1 MLLLMHLVSGIIYNM
16 EIKTIKTTFKGS
28 LPTNRIFIVTSNKG
42 LVDFKD
48 YMTYLDPGFDIFN
61 DIVYTDQC
69 DYIISLEKENFFELI
84 KRVLFSIDRATK
96 FINIP
101 KIFGDVVRPNNTY
114 YVSPAKNGVNNQKVR
129 LFMDKY
135 CNKEEY
141 SIMEK
146 DELFNMDENDFMLH
160 QMVHINIQTNRIITE
175 YLSGHFNGFAFGWSL
190 IENTFVKPI
199 EVECS
204 DEETLKL
211 WEQSCKKAC
220 ATLNKLG
227 TSERMARMVLPASSA
242 YDIYIKCEFMRIYH
256 LCKTLITSDEHMFQY
271 DDTIIIAKGLVD
283 LLNELSHLSIVN
295 ELILEM
301 QELIRESEL
310 PF

>member
-1 MLLLMHLVSGIIYNM
+1 MEQFIIM
-16 EIKTIKTTFKGS
+16 EIKTIKTTFEGS
-28 LPTNRIFIVTSNKG
+28 LPTNRIFIVTSRKG
-42 LVDFKD
+42 LDDFKD
-48 YMTYLDPGFDIFN
+48 YMTYLDPGFDIFD
-61 DIVYTDQC
+61 DIVYTDQVDC
-69 DYIISLEKENFFELI
+69 IVSMEKENFFELI
-84 KRVLFSIDRATK
+84 KRVLFAMDRETK

-114 YVSPAKNGVNNQKVR
+114 YVSPAKNGINNQKVR

-141 SIMEK
+141 SVLDK

-160 QMVHINIQTNRIITE
+160 QMVHINLQTNRIITE
-175 YLSGHFNGFAFGWSL
+175 YLSGHFHGFAFGWSL
-190 IENTFVKPI
+190 MENTFVRPV
-199 EVECS
+199 EVEWS
-204 DEETLKL
+204 DEEALKL

-227 TSERMARMVLPASSA
+227 KSERMARMILPASSA
-242 YDIYIKCEFMRIYH
+242 YDIHIKCEFMQIYR
-256 LCKTLITSDEHMFQY
+256 LCQTLIKNDEHMFQY

-283 LLNELSHLSIVN
+283 LLNELSHISIIS
-295 ELILEM
+295 ELISEM
-301 QELIRESEL
+301 KKSIKEYEL

>member
-1 MLLLMHLVSGIIYNM
+1 MEQFIIM
-16 EIKTIKTTFKGS
+16 EIKTIKTTFEGS
-28 LPTNRIFIVTSNKG
+28 VPTNRIFIVTSRKG
-42 LVDFKD
+42 LDDFKD
-48 YMTYLDPGFDIFN
+48 YMTYLDPGFDIFD
-61 DIVYTDQC
+61 DIVYTDQVDC
-69 DYIISLEKENFFELI
+69 IISMEKETFFELI
-84 KRVLFSIDRATK
+84 KRVLFSMDRETK

-114 YVSPAKNGVNNQKVR
+114 YVSPAKNGINNQKVR

-141 SIMEK
+141 SIMDK

-160 QMVHINIQTNRIITE
+160 QMVHINLQTNRILTE

-190 IENTFVKPI
+190 MENTFVRPMEI
-199 EVECS
+199 ECS

-227 TSERMARMVLPASSA
+227 KSERMARMILPASSA
-242 YDIYIKCEFMRIYH
+242 YDIYIKCEFMQIYR
-256 LCKTLITSDEHMFQY
+256 LCQTLIKSDEHMFQY

-283 LLNELSHLSIVN
+283 LLNELSHISIIN
-295 ELILEM
+295 ELISEM
-301 QELIRESEL
+301 QQSIREYEL

>member
-1 MLLLMHLVSGIIYNM
+1 MIM
-16 EIKTIKTTFKGS
+16 EIKTIKTTFEGS
-28 LPTNRIFIVTSNKG
+28 LPTNRIFIVTSRKG
-42 LVDFKD
+42 LDDFKD
-48 YMTYLDPGFDIFN
+48 YMTYLDPGFDIFD
-61 DIVYTDQC
+61 DIVYTDQVDC
-69 DYIISLEKENFFELI
+69 IISMEKENFFELI
-84 KRVLFSIDRATK
+84 KRVLFAMDRETK

-114 YVSPAKNGVNNQKVR
+114 YVSPAKNGINNQKVR

-141 SIMEK
+141 SIMDK

-160 QMVHINIQTNRIITE
+160 QMVHINLQTNRIITE
-175 YLSGHFNGFAFGWSL
+175 YLSGHFNGFAFEWSL
-190 IENTFVKPI
+190 MENTFVRPVEI
-199 EVECS
+199 EWS

-220 ATLNKLG
+220 ATLNKVG
-227 TSERMARMVLPASSA
+227 KSERMARMILPASSA
-242 YDIYIKCEFMRIYH
+242 YDIHIKCEFMRIYR
-256 LCKTLITSDEHMFQY
+256 LCQILVKNDEHMFQY

-283 LLNELSHLSIVN
+283 LLNELSHISIIS
-295 ELILEM
+295 ELISEM
-301 QELIRESEL
+301 KSSIKEYEL

>member
-1 MLLLMHLVSGIIYNM
+1 MEQFIIM
-16 EIKTIKTTFKGS
+16 EIKTIKTTFEGS
-28 LPTNRIFIVTSNKG
+28 VPTNRIFIVTSRKG
-42 LVDFKD
+42 LDDFKD
-48 YMTYLDPGFDIFN
+48 YMTYLDPGFDIFD
-61 DIVYTDQC
+61 DIVYTDQVDC
-69 DYIISLEKENFFELI
+69 IISMERENFFELI
-84 KRVLFSIDRATK
+84 KRVLFAMDRETK

-114 YVSPAKNGVNNQKVR
+114 YVSPAKNGINNQKVR

-141 SIMEK
+141 SIMDK
-146 DELFNMDENDFMLH
+146 DELFNMDENDFMSH

-190 IENTFVKPI
+190 MENTFVRPM
-199 EVECS
+199 EVKCL

-220 ATLNKLG
+220 ATLKKLG
-227 TSERMARMVLPASSA
+227 KSERMARMILPASSA
-242 YDIYIKCEFMRIYH
+242 YDICIKCEFMQIYR
-256 LCKTLITSDEHMFQY
+256 LCQTLIKSDEHMFQY

-283 LLNELSHLSIVN
+283 LLNELSHISIIN
-295 ELILEM
+295 ELISEM
-301 QELIRESEL
+301 QQSIREYEL

>member
-1 MLLLMHLVSGIIYNM
+1 MEQFIIM
-16 EIKTIKTTFKGS
+16 EIKTIKTTFEGS
-28 LPTNRIFIVTSNKG
+28 VPTNRIFIVTSRKG
-42 LVDFKD
+42 LDDFKD
-48 YMTYLDPGFDIFN
+48 YMTYLDPDFDIFD
-61 DIVYTDQC
+61 DIVYTDQVDC
-69 DYIISLEKENFFELI
+69 IISMEKENFFELI
-84 KRVLFSIDRATK
+84 KRVLFAMDRETK

-114 YVSPAKNGVNNQKVR
+114 YVSPAKNGINNQKVR

-141 SIMEK
+141 SIMDK

-160 QMVHINIQTNRIITE
+160 QMVHINLQTNRIITE

-190 IENTFVKPI
+190 MENTFVRPM
-199 EVECS
+199 EVECL

-220 ATLNKLG
+220 ATWKKLG
-227 TSERMARMVLPASSA
+227 KSERMARMVLPASSA
-242 YDIYIKCEFMRIYH
+242 YDIYIKCELMQIYR
-256 LCKTLITSDEHMFQY
+256 LCQTLIKSDEHMFQY

-283 LLNELSHLSIVN
+283 LLNELSHISIIN
-295 ELILEM
+295 ELISEM
-301 QELIRESEL
+301 QQSIREYEL

>member
-1 MLLLMHLVSGIIYNM
+1 MEQFISM
-16 EIKTIKTTFKGS
+16 EIKTIKTTFEGS
-28 LPTNRIFIVTSNKG
+28 VPTNRIFIVTSRKG
-42 LVDFKD
+42 LDDFKD
-48 YMTYLDPGFDIFN
+48 YMTYLDPGFDIFD
-61 DIVYTDQC
+61 DIVYTDQVDC
-69 DYIISLEKENFFELI
+69 IISMEKENFFELI
-84 KRVLFSIDRATK
+84 KRVLFAMDRETK

-114 YVSPAKNGVNNQKVR
+114 YVSPAKNGINNQKVR

-141 SIMEK
+141 SIMDK
-146 DELFNMDENDFMLH
+146 DELFNMDENDFMSH

-190 IENTFVKPI
+190 MENTFVRPM
-199 EVECS
+199 EVECL

-220 ATLNKLG
+220 ATLKKLG
-227 TSERMARMVLPASSA
+227 KSERMARMILPASSA
-242 YDIYIKCEFMRIYH
+242 YDICIKCEFMQIYR
-256 LCKTLITSDEHMFQY
+256 LCQTLIKSDEHMFQY

-283 LLNELSHLSIVN
+283 LLNELSHISIIN
-295 ELILEM
+295 ELISEM
-301 QELIRESEL
+301 QQSIREYEL